1 VTRAGKD
8 VVRRW
13 AAEMVVGGDL
23 AVADE
28 LFSPDLAASARHW
41 GAPFRTSF
49 SDVQMQVVDLVAE
62 GDRVAGRFRSPPP
75 ARGSIAPPTPTGRPR
90 PPPGRT
96 RGACPS
102 PRGVTARRG
111 ARMAGAGCDRGL
123 SRGLT
128 PGCARWSVPVLPGSS
143 GGARVRNGLEVPR
156 WLSTST
162 AAPHTASPR

>member
-1 VTRAGKD
+1 MTRAGKD

-49 SDVQMQVVDLVAE
+49 SDVQMQVVGLVAE
-62 GDRVAGRFRSPPP
+62 GDQVAGRFRCSGTWLGHP
-75 ARGSIAPPTPTGRPR
+75 PTGRPR
-90 PPPGRT
+90 PPAGRT

-111 ARMAGAGCDRGL
+111 ARMAGAGCVRGL